1 MSALTPNEIAFTG
14 AASEYCQAIQQAA
27 ATDRQSFVSAMLRLL
42 PRLYI
47 MASDLVTDSVS
58 PDDGYMIDALDED
71 SYESARSSVA
81 SLLDPDDI
89 YLETFEEDMKYS
101 DTPVSASVS
110 ESLADIY
117 QVLYNF
123 IETMRDATDET
134 VALAFRSVYDDF
146 RNYWSQTLVNV
157 MRPLNSLFNS
167 PENEDF

>member
-1 MSALTPNEIAFTG
+1 MSTLTPNEIAFTG
-14 AASEYCQAIQQAA
+14 AASEYCQAMQQADE
-27 ATDRQSFVSAMLRLL
+27 TDREAFVSAMLRLL
-42 PRLYI
+42 PRIYI
-47 MASDLVTDSVS
+47 MASDLNTDSIS
-58 PDDGYMIDALDED
+58 PDDGYLSDALDED
-71 SYESARSSVA
+71 SYESARAAVA

-101 DTPVSASVS
+101 DTPVSASIS

-134 VALAFRSVYDDF
+134 ASLAFRSVYDDF

-157 MRPLNSLFNS
+157 MRPLNALFNS
-167 PENEDF
+167 PDNQDF

>member
-1 MSALTPNEIAFTG
+1 MSTLTPNEIAFTG
-14 AASEYCQAIQQAA
+14 AASEYCQAMQQAA
-27 ATDRQSFVSAMLRLL
+27 ETDREAFVSAMLRLL
-42 PRLYI
+42 PRIYI
-47 MASDLVTDSVS
+47 MASDLNTDSIS
-58 PDDGYMIDALDED
+58 PDDGYLSDALDED
-71 SYESARSSVA
+71 SYESVRAAVA

-101 DTPVSASVS
+101 DTPVSASIS

-134 VALAFRSVYDDF
+134 ASLAFRSVYDDF

-157 MRPLNSLFNS
+157 MRPLNALFNS
-167 PENEDF
+167 PDNQDF

>member
-1 MSALTPNEIAFTG
+1 MSTLTPNEIAFTG
-14 AASEYCQAIQQAA
+14 AASEYCQAMQQAA
-27 ATDRQSFVSAMLRLL
+27 ETDREAFVSAMLRLL
-42 PRLYI
+42 PRIYI
-47 MASDLVTDSVS
+47 MASDLDTDSIS
-58 PDDGYMIDALDED
+58 PDDGYLSDALDED
-71 SYESARSSVA
+71 SYESARAAVA

-101 DTPVSASVS
+101 DTPVSASIS

-134 VALAFRSVYDDF
+134 ASLAFRSVYDDF

-157 MRPLNSLFNS
+157 MRPLNALFNS
-167 PENEDF
+167 PDNQDF

>member
-1 MSALTPNEIAFTG
+1 MSTLTPNEIAFTG
-14 AASEYCQAIQQAA
+14 AASEYCQAMQQAA
-27 ATDRQSFVSAMLRLL
+27 ETDREAFVSAMLRLL
-42 PRLYI
+42 PRIYI
-47 MASDLVTDSVS
+47 MASDLNTDSIS
-58 PDDGYMIDALDED
+58 PDDGYLSDALDED
-71 SYESARSSVA
+71 SYESARAAVA

-101 DTPVSASVS
+101 DTPVSASIS

-134 VALAFRSVYDDF
+134 ASLAFRSVYDDF

-157 MRPLNSLFNS
+157 MRPLNALFNS
-167 PENEDF
+167 PDNQDF